1 MNIFEILN
9 ITNGSLINKID
20 LIKKI
25 NKIKINSN
33 EIKKNDCFIAINSGY
48 KYINDAIKNG
58 ACLIITDK
66 KKRYSI
72 PTILV
77 KNTTYALG
85 QLGKYIKE
93 KYNPKIIAITGSV
106 GKTTTRELLYCI
118 LKKKYNVIQNEKNYN
133 NQIGVPLTLLN
144 INKFTEIALIEMGM
158 NHFKEIEYLS
168 KLTEPDLAI
177 ITNIGTSHIGNLGSK
192 ENILKAKLE
201 ITEGLKG
208 KLFVN
213 GDDELLKYLNLN
225 ISKSGFDISNNLIAY
240 NLKTNLNNSIFN
252 IKLNKEYEIKVNLP
266 KHLVP
271 NVLLAINVALY
282 LNIDINTIIKALKEY
297 KPYDMRMNIIKNKT
311 NIIINDCYNS
321 SYESLKGALNTIKNC
336 NEEKIIIL
344 GDIKELGEYAYEIHK
359 KIVPLLD
366 EINNKKV
373 YLIGKYIKYK
383 DACHFNNCNE
393 LINYLK
399 DKKIENKVILIK
411 ASRAMHFEN
420 ITNFLLNL

>member
-9 ITNGSLINKID
+9 ITNGNLINKID

-192 ENILKAKLE
+192 ENILKAKAFFE
-201 ITEGLKG
+201 TKEKC
-208 KLFVN
+208 KL
-213 GDDELLKYLNLN
+213 
-225 ISKSGFDISNNLIAY
+225 IPP
-240 NLKTNLNNSIFN
+240 
-252 IKLNKEYEIKVNLP
+252 KVNMKIDQILRSF
-266 KHLVP
+266 
-271 NVLLAINVALY
+271 I
-282 LNIDINTIIKALKEY
+282 LNGGFEI
-297 KPYDMRMNIIKNKT
+297 
-311 NIIINDCYNS
+311 
-321 SYESLKGALNTIKNC
+321 
-336 NEEKIIIL
+336 EETQS
-344 GDIKELGEYAYEIHK
+344 
-359 KIVPLLD
+359 
-366 EINNKKV
+366 
-373 YLIGKYIKYK
+373 
-383 DACHFNNCNE
+383 
-393 LINYLK
+393 
-399 DKKIENKVILIK
+399 EN
-411 ASRAMHFEN
+411 
-420 ITNFLLNL
+420 